1 MSKIIKS
8 SFLLFISIIIF
19 NLLLEIIFFHLYKY
33 YSLNNNTSFSIGV
46 YYGKMFFS
54 ILIILSTSTWFL
66 KNRNLRYILI
76 ILMFLIYLYYW
87 ITSIKIHPYRIS
99 LILIISL
106 FVYFFMHYL
115 MKKLVDYICVEV
127 V

>member
-8 SFLLFISIIIF
+8 SFLLFISIIVF
-19 NLLLEIIFFHLYKY
+19 NLLLKIIFFLLDKY

-115 MKKLVDYICVEV
+115 MKKLVD
-127 V
+127 

>member
-1 MSKIIKS
+1 MIKIVKA

-19 NLLLEIIFFHLYKY
+19 NLLLKIIFFVLNKY
-33 YSLNNNTSFSIGV
+33 YSLNNNASLSIGV
-46 YYGKMFFS
+46 YYGKIFFS

-66 KNRNLRYILI
+66 KSRKLRCILI

-87 ITSIKIHPYRIS
+87 FTSIKIHPYRIS

-106 FVYFFMHYL
+106 FVYFFMHYF
-115 MKKLVDYICVEV
+115 MKKLVDKICVEV